1 MFFFF
6 FNVFKFSLAQWL
18 LRRRVPLLSRTELK
32 REEMLMLQNHHVA
45 PLGELFS
52 FLIRL
57 SPLTFYV
64 DYVVAVAQGS
74 LQLVCKDVQY
84 LN

>member
-1 MFFFF
+1 
-6 FNVFKFSLAQWL
+6 
-18 LRRRVPLLSRTELK
+18 
-32 REEMLMLQNHHVA
+32 MLQNHHVA

>member
-1 MFFFF
+1 
-6 FNVFKFSLAQWL
+6 
-18 LRRRVPLLSRTELK
+18 
-32 REEMLMLQNHHVA
+32 MLQNHHVA

-84 LN
+84 LNWCPVSVGEVCIRVSLRNKQLDDK